1 MLQNIYLMLDLLYH
15 KRNPHIM
22 TIVHGSIFKNIFKTL
37 TWKKNLRRY
46 FLLGYYND
54 EIITE
59 HHFYKEE
66 KLFKFFF
73 SSRMIFLNILQNV
86 VIYLF
91 KYFALHILVIPQN
104 DRFLYYRPNQI
115 FLCCIILQNAF
126 LAP

>member
-1 MLQNIYLMLDLLYH
+1 
-15 KRNPHIM
+15 M

-54 EIITE
+54 EVITLE

-73 SSRMIFLNILQNV
+73 HQEWF
-86 VIYLF
+86 F
-91 KYFALHILVIPQN
+91 
-104 DRFLYYRPNQI
+104 
-115 FLCCIILQNAF
+115 
-126 LAP
+126 